1 MNAFERNFI
10 LSALKDLSALLFI
23 YYTQHNF
30 LQENVSSLKNG
41 LTAPLKD
48 NDNEK
53 ILRLFTA
60 LPNFWIHS

>member
-1 MNAFERNFI
+1 MNAFEHNFI
-10 LSALKDLSALLFI
+10 LAALKDLSALLFI

-48 NDNEK
+48 SDNEK

-60 LPNFWIHS
+60 IPNF

>member
-60 LPNFWIHS
+60 LPNF

>member
-48 NDNEK
+48 SDNEK

-60 LPNFWIHS
+60 IPNF